1 MYKNLNAAALG
12 VSGHQ
17 SEIIELALTYG
28 FRGMDVDI
36 VEIARRAEKQGM
48 PYAKRLIESAKIKIG
63 TFPLPLDWDVDDGV
77 FKLELEKLAE
87 YAGVAKEI
95 GCTRCVAT
103 VAPAGDKRPYHE
115 NFEFHR
121 HRFAEICKVLEPYGL
136 WLGVGFRAGHEYRKG
151 HAFQFI
157 HDLDAVKLLTNMA
170 GTANIG
176 LLLDSC
182 ELHIAGASAEDIRGL
197 RTEQIVAVQLA
208 DLKEDVPL
216 EEVTDQHRMM
226 PGATGRID
234 IPAMLAALAEVGY
247 DGPVTARPAKRTLA
261 STRRDDLVKELAD
274 TMNRIWQ
281 AAGLVSN
288 GKRVSVAAE
297 R

>member
-1 MYKNLNAAALG
+1 MYKNLNAVALG

-63 TFPLPLDWDVDDGV
+63 TFPLPLDWDVEDGV
-77 FKLELEKLAE
+77 FKLELEKLTE

-121 HRFAEICKVLEPYGL
+121 HRFAEICKALEPYGL
-136 WLGVGFRAGHEYRKG
+136 WLGIGFRASQEYRKEQ
-151 HAFQFI
+151 AFQFI
-157 HDLDAVKLLTNMA
+157 HEFDALKLLTNMA
-170 GTANIG
+170 GTANVG
-176 LLLDSC
+176 LLLDSF
-182 ELHIAGASAEDIRGL
+182 ELYVAGASADDIREL
-197 RTEQIVAVQLA
+197 RADQIVAVQLA
-208 DLKEDVPL
+208 DLQEDVPL

-234 IPAMLAALAEVGY
+234 IPAMLAALADVGY
-247 DGPVTARPAKRTLA
+247 DGPVTAKPAKRTQGP
-261 STRRDDLVKELAD
+261 TRRDDVVKELAD
-274 TMNRIWQ
+274 TMSRIWQ
-281 AAGLVSN
+281 AAGLNAN
-288 GKRVSVAAE
+288 GTKVSVAAE
-297 R
+297 S